1 MRPCPSPSSLCKAIS
16 LWWRRARHPGVC
28 METIDQLDTP
38 AVTILLDR
46 MEDNIR
52 RVQRHLER
60 HGLANR
66 PHIKT
71 HKIPAVAK
79 RQIEAGAVGI
89 TCQKLGEVEVFVEAG
104 VCDDILLTFNI
115 IGDAKTERLLAL
127 TKRIGR
133 LAVVL
138 DNEVV
143 ARGLSRAAL
152 RHGADVRFLVE
163 CDTGFGRNGVP
174 TPEAALE
181 LARLAMDLPRMQFEG
196 LMTFPNKAPN
206 TAEYFERALQLFKGA
221 GIPVP
226 VVSGGGTPAI
236 KTVGDFP
243 MMTEHRAGTYVYNDV
258 MMVSSGAAT
267 WDDCAMRARATVVS
281 RPTPERAVLDAGSK
295 VLTSDQYYVQNHG
308 HVVEYPDAVIPSL
321 SEEHAVVDLSRCRE
335 RPSVGD
341 VVNVIPNHCCVVS
354 NMVDEVYGVR
364 GERVELVWPVAAR
377 GAVR

>member
-1 MRPCPSPSSLCKAIS
+1 MTMLS
-16 LWWRRARHPGVC
+16 
-28 METIDQLDTP
+28 QLDTP

-46 MEDNIR
+46 MEDNID
-52 RVQRHLER
+52 RVQRHLDA

-71 HKIPAVAK
+71 HKIPAIARLQV
-79 RQIEAGAVGI
+79 EAGAVGI
-89 TCQKLGEVEVFVEAG
+89 TCQKLGEVEAFVDAG

-115 IGDAKTERLLAL
+115 IGDAKTARLMAL
-127 TKRIGR
+127 IKRIGR

-138 DNEVV
+138 DNEGV
-143 ARGLSRAAL
+143 ARGLSHAAV

-163 CDTGFGRNGVP
+163 CDTGFGRNGVQ
-174 TPEAALE
+174 TPEAALA
-181 LARLAMDLPRMQFEG
+181 LARLAMDMPAMQFEG

-206 TAEYFERALQLFKGA
+206 TTEFFDHALQLFKGA
-221 GIPVP
+221 GIGVP
-226 VVSGGGTPAI
+226 VVSGGGTPALGS
-236 KTVGDFP
+236 VAEFP

-258 MMVSSGAAT
+258 MMVTAGAAT
-267 WDDCAMRARATVVS
+267 WEDCAMRVRATVVS
-281 RPTPERAVLDAGSK
+281 RPAPERAILDAGSK

-308 HVVEYPDAVIPSL
+308 RILEYPDAVIPSL
-321 SEEHAVVDLSRCRE
+321 SEEHAIVDLARCRE

-354 NMVDEVYGVR
+354 NMVDQVYGVR
-364 GERVELVWPVAAR
+364 GEQVEVVWPVAAR